1 VRRIALRPP
10 IRYFGSHS
18 FGPTPP
24 IAVTLL
30 GENSALRRFR
40 ATVAGIKSDW
50 WVVEEPGDTQS
61 LPAAASGASS
71 ADIEDGSDEE

>member
-1 VRRIALRPP
+1 
-10 IRYFGSHS
+10 
-18 FGPTPP
+18 
-24 IAVTLL
+24 VTLL